1 MGRFKENLIGVL
13 SILLIVYVVKTIKYE
28 RKIQLYKDIKVL
40 QTEIITS
47 DSCTIS
53 KLRSIIKLHE
63 NHVYRMQLIAGIK
76 NPDSVFTYKEKVCN
90 PVNFK
95 NLTTYESNK

>member
-1 MGRFKENLIGVL
+1 MRKFKENLIGVL

-40 QTEIITS
+40 QKSIISS
-47 DSCTIS
+47 DSCTIVRLKH
-53 KLRSIIKLHE
+53 KLKLHE

-90 PVNFK
+90 PINFK
-95 NLTTYESNK
+95 NLTSYENR